1 MPEYFRVNYIEQRD
15 VFVDGVKMGRTN
27 RRIEIGGG
35 TYAINMGTPRDYRPG
50 WQLATIIDTYSDE
63 PMIVSF
69 EKIEGEDT

>member
-1 MPEYFRVNYIEQRD
+1 MPEYFRVNYTEQRD

-50 WQLATIIDTYSDE
+50 W
-63 PMIVSF
+63 
-69 EKIEGEDT
+69 